1 MVEECARDTHALT
14 FATRKFMRIAS
25 TFIRHTDFAVEHF
38 EQRAFP
44 TAHTP
49 NDVNEIRFVY
59 AEVYV
64 VQNRTSVNKYF
75 CVVKVYE
82 HAEDL

>member
-1 MVEECARDTHALT
+1 MLFQIAPEHIEALALA
-14 FATRKFMRIAS
+14 FQ
-25 TFIRHTDFAVEHF
+25 FAVEHF